1 MRDDTYIKLLKLL
14 PKSALSS
21 AVGRVTRSPAPL
33 LMHRAAIWAFAK
45 TFQVDASEA
54 DRPLGEYATFA
65 EFFTRRLRA
74 GSRSIAPGEKVVISP
89 VDGTVSQTGYSAS
102 GQCVQAKGI
111 SFSLENLLQDPAAA
125 RSFEGGAF
133 ATLYLSPRD
142 YHRVHAPLPGLIE
155 AYSYIPGE
163 FWPVNPRSV
172 RSKQALFC
180 LNERLI
186 TYLQSTAGPC
196 AVVQVGATCVS
207 RIRASYDQVLTHAGE
222 GAKLHRYPVPIPVA
236 KGDELGV
243 FEMGSTV
250 ILLFQEGRVR
260 WSESL
265 VPDSAIRMGQAIG
278 EAT

>member
-1 MRDDTYIKLLKLL
+1 
-14 PKSALSS
+14 
-21 AVGRVTRSPAPL
+21 
-33 LMHRAAIWAFAK
+33 MHRAAVWAFAR
-45 TFQVDASEA
+45 TFRVDASESE
-54 DRPLGEYATFA
+54 RPLGEYATFA
-65 EFFTRRLRA
+65 EFFTRRLRV
-74 GSRSIAPGEKVVISP
+74 GSRPIAPGERVVISP
-89 VDGTVSQTGYSAS
+89 VDGTVSQAGYSAS

-111 SFSLENLLQDPAAA
+111 SFSLENLLQDAAA
-125 RSFEGGAF
+125 AQRFEGGAF

-142 YHRVHAPLPGLIE
+142 YHRVHAPLSGGIE

-186 TYLQSTAGPC
+186 TYLRTLAGPC
-196 AVVQVGATCVS
+196 AVIQVGATCVS
-207 RIRASYDQVLTHAGE
+207 RIRASYDEVLTHAGQS
-222 GAKLHRYPVPIPVA
+222 AKLHRYQPPIPVA

-250 ILLFQEGRVR
+250 ILLFQEGRVG
-260 WSESL
+260 WNESL
-265 VPDSAIRMGQAIG
+265 VPESAIRMGQAIG

>member
-21 AVGRVTRSPAPL
+21 AVGKVSRSPAPSA
-33 LMHRAAIWAFAK
+33 MHRAAIWAFAR

-54 DRPLGEYATFA
+54 EQPLSDYATFA

-74 GSRSIAPGEKVVISP
+74 GSRPIAQGEKVVVSP
-89 VDGTVSQTGYSAS
+89 VDGTVSQVGYSAS
-102 GQCVQAKGI
+102 GHCLQAKGI
-111 SFSLENLLQDPAAA
+111 SFSLDKLLQDPEAAG
-125 RSFEGGAF
+125 RFEGGAF

-142 YHRVHAPLPGLIE
+142 YHRVHAPLSGFIE
-155 AYSYIPGE
+155 AYSYIPGQ

-172 RSKQALFC
+172 RAKDALFC

-186 TYLQSTAGPC
+186 TYLQSPAGTC
-196 AVVQVGATCVS
+196 AVIQVGATCVS
-207 RIRASYDQVLTHAGE
+207 RIRACYDQVLTHQGQ
-222 GAKLHRYPVPIPVA
+222 GAKLHRYPVPIPIA

-250 ILLFQEGRVR
+250 ILLFPKGRVR

-265 VPDSAIRMGQAIG
+265 VPESAIRMGQAIG